1 MTRMQQGVATVTPT
15 LSSIAKEANDFTVV
29 DLFNPEHPVNNKSL
43 SGKRTGMAV
52 IVDGH
57 TWVAEGSNPSD
68 GWYRN
73 QKHIEEP
80 TAILRTL
87 DNTSVTSVTAN
98 SALVPTELD
107 TLLPVET
114 FFEGNWD
121 IDSANGKI
129 TYTGVEAIIAF
140 NVSGDYTT
148 SDGSGTGDTVTIEL
162 LDSATGEGLTG
173 ATKTL
178 NVAKV
183 QGSNDSVIDFTLQG
197 YARVT
202 TGQYFQLLVGANFTG
217 DLLSNNILLAAKP
230 MDTLL
235 YL

>member
-1 MTRMQQGVATVTPT
+1 MSRMQQGVATVTPT
-15 LSSIAKEANDFTVV
+15 LSSLAKEANDFTVV

-52 IVDGH
+52 IVNGH

-87 DNTSVTSVTAN
+87 DNITETAVIADSN
-98 SALVPTELD
+98 LVPVVLD

-114 FFEGNWD
+114 FYEGNWLV
-121 IDSANGKI
+121 DSAVGKI
-129 TYTGVEAIIAF
+129 TYTGTEAIYAF
-140 NVSGDYTT
+140 NVSGDFTT
-148 SDGSGTGDTVTIEL
+148 TDGAGTGDTMTIEL
-162 LDSATGEGLTG
+162 FDSATGEGLTG

-183 QGSNDSVIDFTLQG
+183 QGGTSSVVDFTLQG

-202 TGQYFQLLVGANFTG
+202 TGQYFQMLVGANFTG
-217 DLLSNNILLAAKP
+217 DLLANNILLATKP